1 MFVFYDW
8 PLPHVYFA
16 KNVANIMFPV
26 NFWLSFERLCHLL
39 WGYTT
44 GQAVEGSAQYLA
56 QECVRQSFTGV
67 LCCCSRVQTCSVAS
81 VAAEISGKLY
91 CLSCTVSCLDI
102 VCKCSV
108 RTAVSPGLCLDFYR
122 ICTCFTLH
130 QADWLIDWFI
140 CRLLW
145 LRDN

>member
-26 NFWLSFERLCHLL
+26 NSWLSFERLCHLL
-39 WGYTT
+39 CGYTT

-67 LCCCSRVQTCSVAS
+67 LCCCSRLQTCSVAS

-108 RTAVSPGLCLDFYR
+108 RTAISPDPCLDFYR
-122 ICTCFTLH
+122 ICTCFTLSYTMPSV
-130 QADWLIDWFI
+130 L
-140 CRLLW
+140 
-145 LRDN
+145 